1 MHGPVVGRTMAVD
14 PATGQQIPVAVSLQR
29 STWFDELGSA
39 PAFLEWNDPDFI
51 HGAPDF
57 LRAAAKETGTFNWF
71 YVDARDIAYYQS
83 GKLPVRAAGVDPN
96 FPSWGTGAWEW
107 QGFLRADG
115 SSSDPHPHAVNPP
128 RGWMTNWNNKPAP
141 GFSAADNNYA
151 YGPVYRVQSLSDRL
165 TAVLAVRPAAP
176 VDVVNAME
184 DAGSVDL
191 DGSQLVAQ
199 LGALLA
205 GASLTPAQSQVLQI
219 LQSWAANGAHRRA
232 LVDPSRYDEG
242 TAVAIMDALY
252 PRLAHAVFDPWLDAT
267 QFGLLAGLN
276 ALNNPPGPLGSAY
289 DGGWEGYLQRS
300 LRQAVNPAIANG
312 YSQVYCGGAG
322 QGGNGSL
329 SACQTAVQGA
339 LQGAIDAL
347 AAAYG
352 SADPTAWS
360 CARANQGAGQ
370 CNPADDD
377 IVFSAV
383 GVVSVPDIPW
393 INRPTFQ
400 QVVQY
405 PAHR

>member
-1 MHGPVVGRTMAVD
+1 
-14 PATGQQIPVAVSLQR
+14 
-29 STWFDELGSA
+29 
-39 PAFLEWNDPDFI
+39 
-51 HGAPDF
+51 
-57 LRAAAKETGTFNWF
+57 
-71 YVDARDIAYYQS
+71 
-83 GKLPVRAAGVDPN
+83 
-96 FPSWGTGAWEW
+96 
-107 QGFLRADG
+107 
-115 SSSDPHPHAVNPP
+115 
-128 RGWMTNWNNKPAP
+128 
-141 GFSAADNNYA
+141 
-151 YGPVYRVQSLSDRL
+151 
-165 TAVLAVRPAAP
+165 
-176 VDVVNAME
+176 
-184 DAGSVDL
+184 
-191 DGSQLVAQ
+191 
-199 LGALLA
+199 
-205 GASLTPAQSQVLQI
+205 
-219 LQSWAANGAHRRA
+219 
-232 LVDPSRYDEG
+232 
-242 TAVAIMDALY
+242 MDALY

-267 QFGLLAGLN
+267 QFGLLVSLN

-339 LQGAIDAL
+339 LQGTIDAL

-383 GVVSVPDIPW
+383 GVASVPDIPW